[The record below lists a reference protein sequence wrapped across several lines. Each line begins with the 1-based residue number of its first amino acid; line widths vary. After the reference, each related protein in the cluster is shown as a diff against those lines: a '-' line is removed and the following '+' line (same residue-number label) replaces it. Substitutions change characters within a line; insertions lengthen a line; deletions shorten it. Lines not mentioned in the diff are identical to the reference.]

1 MTQPRRINAGLGVNS
16 GFISVRMGRYGYS
29 LFRRIIMSKPSYKRY
44 LPVFLALLAL
54 FTMSCGLMDTVVN
67 GVANKVGN
75 AVIGTG
81 DAGTVAE
88 LWPDVPKLD
97 SLKQENIGLSTAA
110 KLAFG
115 VVINASSKGKGTV
128 NFIAFTTKQTPQDV
142 ADFYTNDRMTG
153 TGWDKSDQTGC
164 GGFNG
169 DTPGSVS
176 SGDICGFS
184 KDLGN
189 NKQALL
195 GIFIAIDPSTKLTQ
209 VFFMRLEATIDP
221 TATP

>member
-1 MTQPRRINAGLGVNS
+1 MIKT
-16 GFISVRMGRYGYS
+16 
-29 LFRRIIMSKPSYKRY
+29 SYKRY
-44 LPVFLALLAL
+44 LPGFLALLAL
-54 FTMSCGLMDTVVN
+54 FSMSCSMMNTVVN

-75 AVIGTG
+75 AVTGTG
-81 DAGTVAE
+81 DAGTVTQ
-88 LWPDVPKLD
+88 LWTDVPKMD
-97 SLKQENIGLSTAA
+97 SLKQENIGLSLPA

-115 VVINASSKGKGTV
+115 AVIRASSNGKGTV
-128 NFIAFTTKQTPQDV
+128 NFIAFTTKQSPQDV
-142 ADFYTNDRMTG
+142 VDFYTNDKMTG

-169 DTPGSVS
+169 DTPGSSSMGIS
-176 SGDICGFS
+176 SGDVCGFS

-195 GIFIAIDPSTKLTQ
+195 GIFIATDPTTKLTQ
-209 VFFMRLEATIDP
+209 VFFMRLEAIIDP